1 MRPDIRRFAI
11 VSRSIV
17 FAALLVFAATPLSAA
32 TSPARTNIAISDLN
46 EDAAVTGV
54 SQDQQVG
61 LAWDAPADPGSSAIT
76 GYRVQIATSVGGVY
90 ADAAGCPTNST
101 TTSCTAT
108 GLTNGTQYF
117 FKVAAINDLGT
128 GPYSDPIG
136 VTPGVVPSTPTA
148 VAGVGG
154 DQQVTVLWT
163 APAAL
168 VSPPLTGYQVQ
179 VATSVDGVYSDAAGC
194 PTNSTTPSCTA
205 TGLTNATLY
214 FFKVAGINSIGTGA
228 YSTASIG
235 VTPGILPG
243 TPTGVAGVGGN
254 QQVTVSWTAPASL
267 GSPALTGYQ
276 VQVATSVG
284 GVYTNAAGCAT
295 NSTTT
300 SCTATGLTNGTQYFF
315 KVAGLSTVGT
325 GAYSTAS
332 SGVTPGTLP
341 GTPTGVA
348 GVRGNQQVSVS
359 WTAPASLGS
368 PALTGYRV
376 QVATSVGGV
385 YTNAAGCATNSTT
398 PSCTATGLTNGTQY
412 FFKVAGINTLGMG
425 AYSTASGGVTPGTL
439 PGTPTGVAGVR
450 GNQQVSVSWTA
461 PASLGSPALT
471 GYQVQVATSVGG
483 VYTNAAG
490 CATNSATTSCTATG
504 LTNGTPYFFKVAGI
518 NTLGMGTYSTASASV
533 TPGVLP
539 GTPTAVTGVAGN
551 QQATVSW
558 IAPASLGSPALT
570 GYQVQVSTSVGGV
583 YTNAAGC
590 ATNSTTPSCT
600 ATGLTNGTAY
610 FFKVA
615 GINSV
620 GTGVYSA
627 ASNSV
632 TPLATVFTDNPV
644 ALGGSMKR
652 IHIVELRTAINAVRQ
667 VYGLSVF
674 VFTDDPLVAGS
685 TPIKAVHITQMRTA
699 LHAVYVQRGMTP
711 PAYTDPSLATGMM
724 IKAVHINQLRSAV
737 LAVQ

>member
-254 QQVTVSWTAPASL
+254 QQVT
-267 GSPALTGYQ
+267 
-276 VQVATSVG
+276 
-284 GVYTNAAGCAT
+284 
-295 NSTTT
+295 
-300 SCTATGLTNGTQYFF
+300 
-315 KVAGLSTVGT
+315 
-325 GAYSTAS
+325 
-332 SGVTPGTLP
+332 
-341 GTPTGVA
+341 
-348 GVRGNQQVSVS
+348 VS